1 MQRLNFYW
9 ILLPLLVALSGC
21 ALPGARTSVSEISNS
36 APDRDYPI
44 PRHLRYSFTLQ
55 NTHTAMLDKAEFW
68 VYVPVRQTSTQRVAK
83 ISASHGY
90 QLVVDKLGNQ
100 ILHFEFE
107 NFPPLAS
114 KVIDIQADLFMSDTA
129 NPASGGDSTHFLA
142 PERYVE
148 ADAPEITALAKTLR
162 AATPIATSK
171 AAYAWVAANL
181 KAENFI
187 PEDRGALYAL
197 HNKSGDCTE
206 FMDLFV
212 ALSRANGI
220 PARGLGGYVVTENA
234 IVNLPRRRLAF
245 GRCAKIGVDAA
256 AVAVRGH
263 AHHLNASGK
272 SVGKFISV
280 SLLGRRPEGQYELS
294 PQREPGKHT
303 KQ

>member
-234 IVNLPRRRLAF
+234 IVKAADYHNWAEFYLDGAWRL
-245 GRCAKIGVDAA
+245 VDAQ
-256 AVAVRGH
+256 
-263 AHHLNASGK
+263 K
-272 SVGKFISV
+272 SVLMQRPSQYVAMRIISTQVENPLGNSYRFHYSGAGLKV
-280 SLLGRRPEGQYELS
+280 SMN
-294 PQREPGKHT
+294 
-303 KQ
+303 

>member
-21 ALPGARTSVSEISNS
+21 ALPGARTAVSEISNF

-234 IVNLPRRRLAF
+234 IVKAADYHNWAEFYLDGAWRL
-245 GRCAKIGVDAA
+245 VDAQ
-256 AVAVRGH
+256 
-263 AHHLNASGK
+263 K
-272 SVGKFISV
+272 SVLMQRPSQYVAMRIISTQVENPLGNSYRFHYSGAGLKV
-280 SLLGRRPEGQYELS
+280 SMN
-294 PQREPGKHT
+294 
-303 KQ
+303 